1 MKLGNHRLDWPWVW
15 RNSSGLWADYWKD
28 QDVQASC
35 WREHGLWGT
44 ASGKVINLDQ
54 EPETSGCICLC
65 LWVRQLGGQEI
76 KDTETGQTE
85 CLRPVAEEIHI
96 FYIYIYVCKYIY
108 FLLRSFHPYKG
119 TRSSHLY
126 SFCLCECCCSMF
138 LYLSGQLCES
148 MCALCV
154 CLFRVHSDTSLLAV
168 PQVPEL
174 IHQIQQFVIST
185 FGETWETDNE
195 NCKNCEEMSF
205 LSKKRSKGKK
215 SVL

>member
-1 MKLGNHRLDWPWVW
+1 MSLEKLEWSVSWLLEEPGCPSQLLKRAWPLEYSFRKGHKHGSGARDIWVHMFVSVSEAAGRPRDQGHGNRTD
-15 RNSSGLWADYWKD
+15 RMCK
-28 QDVQASC
+28 ASC
-35 WREHGLWGT
+35 WR
-44 ASGKVINLDQ
+44 
-54 EPETSGCICLC
+54 
-65 LWVRQLGGQEI
+65 
-76 KDTETGQTE
+76 DTY
-85 CLRPVAEEIHI
+85 
-96 FYIYIYVCKYIY
+96 FIYIYVGKYTY

-138 LYLSGQLCES
+138 LYLGGQLCES
-148 MCALCV
+148 TSALCV

-168 PQVPEL
+168 PRVPEL

-205 LSKKRSKGKK
+205 LGKKRSKGKK